1 MHTPAR
7 AGRRRLRDHP
17 AHLLAAISV
26 AMVIFALA
34 STSPSD
40 APAAPAAGT
49 AATVPPQGVYDQ
61 CPPTPDLD
69 TCIEHIRRVAK
80 DGMPIILNYT
90 SWYATPTDLVKYA
103 DAAAAAGVKLIWPLN
118 DKVWREQGNLFKR
131 YPKLASACYCND
143 MLGWVV
149 NRLKDHPATW
159 GWYIGDE
166 LTANEAPL
174 VQALADRVRA
184 IDPNHPTI
192 YIAMGMLEQLGGN
205 LGPYLR
211 AADYIGSD
219 MYPIG
224 SEVAPTMTGEA
235 MAASARQAQPAG
247 KNMVAVLQAFA
258 HNQYPQDGMPD
269 DHFPTAAEM
278 TDQRNQAILHGDPS
292 LILWYSLNDVD
303 RSPDPAGNWA
313 SLVQAANAPAP
324 VVPEPPA
331 ATAPRPTATPAA
343 RARARALTKPVK
355 ARSRARSRTRAA
367 NRAAATKRAVT
378 QKTARTRT
386 A

>member
-1 MHTPAR
+1 MLTPAR

-17 AHLLAAISV
+17 AHLLAALSV
-26 AMVIFALA
+26 AMVAFAFA
-34 STSPSD
+34 TTSPSA
-40 APAAPAAGT
+40 APAAPAPGAR
-49 AATVPPQGVYDQ
+49 AAVPPQGVYDQ
-61 CPPTPDLD
+61 CPPTPDLQ
-69 TCIEHIRRVAK
+69 TCIEHVRRVAAG
-80 DGMPIILNYT
+80 GMPIILNYT
-90 SWYATPTDLVKYA
+90 SWYATPTDLLKYA

-131 YPKLASACYCND
+131 YPKLASACYCSD
-143 MLGWVV
+143 MLDYVV
-149 NRLKDHPATW
+149 TRLKDHPATW

-184 IDPNHPTI
+184 LDPGHPTI
-192 YIAMGMLEQLGGN
+192 YVAMGMLEQLGGN

-211 AADYIGSD
+211 AADYVGSD

-224 SEVAPTMTGEA
+224 SEVPATMTGEA
-235 MAASARQAQPAG
+235 MAASARQAQPSG
-247 KNMVAVLQAFA
+247 NRTVAVLQAFA

-278 TDQRNQAILHGDPS
+278 IDQRNQAILRGDPS
-292 LILWYSLNDVD
+292 LILWYALNDVD

-313 SLVQAANAPAP
+313 SLVAAANAPPP
-324 VVPEPPA
+324 VVPEPAA

-343 RARARALTKPVK
+343 RARARTLMRATG
-355 ARSRARSRTRAA
+355 ARSRTRAA
-367 NRAAATKRAVT
+367 KRPRT
-378 QKTARTRT
+378 PRKTARTR
-386 A
+386 AARAA

>member
-1 MHTPAR
+1 MLTPAR

-17 AHLLAAISV
+17 AHLLAALSV
-26 AMVIFALA
+26 AMVAFAFA
-34 STSPSD
+34 TTSPSA
-40 APAAPAAGT
+40 APAAPAPGAH
-49 AATVPPQGVYDQ
+49 AAVPPQGVYDQ
-61 CPPTPDLD
+61 CPPTPDLQ
-69 TCIEHIRRVAK
+69 TCIEHVRRVAAG
-80 DGMPIILNYT
+80 GMPIILNYT
-90 SWYATPTDLVKYA
+90 SWYATPTDLLKYA

-131 YPKLASACYCND
+131 YPKLASACYCSD
-143 MLGWVV
+143 MLDYVV
-149 NRLKDHPATW
+149 TRLKDHPATW

-184 IDPNHPTI
+184 LDPGHPTI
-192 YIAMGMLEQLGGN
+192 YVAMGMLEQLGGN

-211 AADYIGSD
+211 AADYVGSD

-224 SEVAPTMTGEA
+224 SEVPATMTGEA
-235 MAASARQAQPAG
+235 MAASARQAQPSG
-247 KNMVAVLQAFA
+247 NRTVAVLQAFA

-278 TDQRNQAILHGDPS
+278 IDQRNQAILHGNPS
-292 LILWYSLNDVD
+292 LILWYALNDID

-313 SLVQAANAPAP
+313 SLVAAANAPPP

-343 RARARALTKPVK
+343 RARARTLM
-355 ARSRARSRTRAA
+355 RSTGARSRTRAA
-367 NRAAATKRAVT
+367 KRPRAH
-378 QKTARTRT
+378 KTARTR
-386 A
+386 AAGAA